1 MNSTA
6 PTHILDAQTDPPQ
19 DTRPALRIND
29 AAAMYG
35 LSRSSVYKLLATG
48 KIRSAVIGGRRLVLA
63 EDLRKLLQ
71 DSVVTA
77 PWGSA
82 PLHSNSDNR
91 AEVAEAAI
99 ADIGASISTAI
110 GSNRWLDLPDGGDVS
125 LAEQVTRMREALES
139 AETEL
144 ARLRSTT
151 DLVSDKRVGEALDRS
166 RTP

>member
-1 MNSTA
+1 MVV
-6 PTHILDAQTDPPQ
+6 PKTD
-19 DTRPALRIND
+19 
-29 AAAMYG
+29 
-35 LSRSSVYKLLATG
+35 
-48 KIRSAVIGGRRLVLA
+48 LA
-63 EDLRKLLQ
+63 EIVRN
-71 DSVVTA
+71 VE
-77 PWGSA
+77 SA
-82 PLHSNSDNR
+82 WLYGAWKYR

-151 DLVSDKRVGEALDRS
+151 EMVSDKRVGEKQLLDMLKQGASTPPERVSDKRVGEARDRS